1 MTMIIALPWKSRK
14 IVPTIKVPVRRGN
27 PQYKMS
33 HFSLTETANVNGS
46 RKYLHMQM
54 SNDEINL
61 MRGTIDQLKEELHE
75 ERSRVDALKACLEQ
89 EREKY
94 EQLSASIGKNHA
106 LKK

>member
-1 MTMIIALPWKSRK
+1 
-14 IVPTIKVPVRRGN
+14 
-27 PQYKMS
+27 
-33 HFSLTETANVNGS
+33 
-46 RKYLHMQM
+46 MQM

-106 LKK
+106 LKIGSIHTACSEGGSDKVKFFAII